1 MLIDKLTIVGAGL
14 IGGSIGLAA
23 RRRGLAREIVGIG
36 GDPKSLEVAISRGAI
51 HSGTTDLGQ
60 GVQGADFVVFCTP
73 VDRIAAQV
81 RQAAPHCSA
90 GAILTD
96 AGSTK
101 AAIVYELREGLPAGV
116 SFVGSHPLAGSEKR
130 GPEHAHADLFH
141 NRICIVT
148 PDLLTEP
155 AAVERVTAF
164 WKALGADVRL
174 LEPGE
179 HDQILART
187 SHLPHLVAS
196 ALAAMLPPEFLA
208 YTASGFRDTT
218 RIAAS
223 DPALWTSIFLQNAG
237 QLMEALTSFEVQ
249 LKAYRQA
256 IEAGD
261 AEKIAELFTQGKQVR
276 DALGS

>member
-1 MLIDKLTIVGAGL
+1 MLIDKLTIVGVGL
-14 IGGSIGLAA
+14 IGGSIGLAV
-23 RRRGLAREIVGIG
+23 RRRGLAREIVGVG
-36 GDPKSLEVAISRGAI
+36 RDPKSLEVAVSRGAI
-51 HSGTTDLGQ
+51 HSGTTDLGL

-81 RQAAPHCSA
+81 RQAAPHCRP

-101 AAIVYELREGLPAGV
+101 AAIVHELREGLPPGV

-141 NRICIVT
+141 NRTCIVT
-148 PDLLTEP
+148 PDFLTDP

-174 LEPGE
+174 LEPEE

-187 SHLPHLVAS
+187 SHLPHLIAS
-196 ALAAMLPPEFLA
+196 ALAATLPPEYLP

-223 DPALWTSIFLQNAG
+223 DPALWTTIFLQNEE
-237 QLMEALTSFEVQ
+237 QLMEALSSFEVQ